1 MSNNLEIAKKYFEIG
16 SKKLDEELYEE
27 AEQQFIS
34 SLNYLPDRV
43 STLAKLLLCKIQLRK
58 YNDCE
63 KLLAQI
69 EVIDKGYLYGKF
81 AKALYLG
88 EIIEFEKS
96 KKELLSINIENEPI
110 EFKSTYFNCL
120 GTTLYNLNEYEN
132 SILNYKKS
140 IELNPNNYLA
150 NYNLGTA
157 YLSKNNFKDGWKYYE
172 YRLEKNNLDASKY
185 PKDIEEIE
193 EKQILIKHEQGFG
206 DTIQFSRLIPELKKY
221 NCKIDFLIPKSL
233 NGLFSINGVN
243 IINHIDQSKNYQFE
257 INLMS
262 LPYFLDLDLDQPPQ
276 QIPLNPELIIKNT
289 NTNKII
295 NIGVAWSGNENYKFD
310 KNRSINLLSLRKI
323 FELQK
328 THHINFHCLQKDV
341 RDKDFEYFK
350 EINMKNFGNLGFFDL
365 SKEILNL
372 DLVISS
378 DTSILH
384 LSSSLGIKTYGLL
397 GYRADWRWLD
407 DDKKYSWYN
416 SLEIFKLKK
425 NQNWEDLSNT
435 IVDNIIKLI

>member
-16 SKKLDEELYEE
+16 SKKLDEELYKE

-34 SLNYLPDRV
+34 SLNYLPDRI
-43 STLAKLLLCKIQLRK
+43 STLSKLLLCKIQLRK
-58 YNDCE
+58 YDDCE
-63 KLLAQI
+63 KLLSQI
-69 EVIDKGYLYGKF
+69 ELIDKDYVYGKF

-120 GTTLYNLNEYEN
+120 GTTLYNLNEYEY
-132 SILNYKKS
+132 SILNYQKS
-140 IELNPNNYLA
+140 IELNPNNHLA
-150 NYNLGTA
+150 NYNLGIA
-157 YLSKNNFKDGWKYYE
+157 YLSKNNFIDGWKYYE
-172 YRLEKNNLDASKY
+172 YRLKKNNLDISKY
-185 PKDIEEIE
+185 PKDLKEIE

-206 DTIQFSRLIPELKKY
+206 DTIQFSRLIPELKQY

-233 NGLFSINGVN
+233 NSLFSINGVN
-243 IINHIDQSKNYQFE
+243 FINQIDQSKNYEFE

-262 LPYFLDLDLDQPPQ
+262 LPYFLNLDLNKPPQ
-276 QIPLNPELIIKNT
+276 HIPLNPELIINNK
-289 NTNKII
+289 NKILD
-295 NIGVAWSGNENYKFD
+295 IGIAWSGNENYKFD
-310 KNRSINLLSLRKI
+310 KNRSIKLNSLRKI
-323 FELQK
+323 FELKK
-328 THHINFHCLQKDV
+328 THNINFYCLQKDI
-341 RDKDFEYFK
+341 REKDLKYFK
-350 EINMKNFGNLGFFDL
+350 EINMKNLGNLSFYDL
-365 SKEILNL
+365 AKEILNL

-384 LSSSLGIKTYGLL
+384 LSSSIGIKTYGLL

-407 DDKKYSWYN
+407 DDKSYSWYK

-425 NQNWEDLSNT
+425 NQNWENLSNT
-435 IVDNIIKLI
+435 IVDNITKLI